1 MKTYKTVFNVV
12 RKKLNI
18 WLMTSRPCV
27 AKFLFFPLFPLFS
40 ISCLRF
46 LYIPACVLCH
56 RFCPCRNEWSFKG
69 QRGDN
74 WILSSTFSFCSSRR
88 KALVTHFN
96 FSALLSSWCSSV
108 TLFCLFFSL
117 SKFLYSFPLCQTRSV
132 CEPVCLF
139 VCPFVYPYQ
148 FCLLLSH

>member
-46 LYIPACVLCH
+46 LYIPSCVLCH

-108 TLFCLFFSL
+108 TLFCLFFPSLNFSIPSL
-117 SKFLYSFPLCQTRSV
+117 SAKLA
-132 CEPVCLF
+132 LF
-139 VCPFVYPYQ
+139 VSLCVS
-148 FCLLLSH
+148 LSVLLSILISSASF